1 MDNLTYAVPN
11 ILIVDDINAN
21 LVVLTEMIRN
31 AGYIARPVTSAK
43 QAMNAIEMLSPHLIL
58 LDVSML
64 EVDGFEFCAML
75 KKNVNTR
82 DIPIIFITALSSSE
96 DKIKGFKLGAVDFI
110 AKPFEVEEVTLRI
123 NTHLKIYK
131 MQQELELYN
140 KKLYKIINDQIRKIY
155 EEQKVILHAM
165 NNLSKMRDVRYKGHP
180 ERVGKNSRL
189 LALGLQLCPAYKD
202 MISNN
207 FIDSIEQAASL
218 HDIGKIGISDVILK
232 KDTSELTPE
241 EYAVMKTHT
250 VFGGNTLKD
259 IYAYDHNEFIKMA
272 IDITMYH
279 HENWNGTGYPEGL
292 KDTEIPLSAR
302 IVAII
307 DAYDTARFE
316 LFKDHPDSQKKAVEY
331 ILEKSGTFF
340 DPDIV
345 TIFTKIHNQLKTKEE
360 SNCFVCE

>member
-1 MDNLTYAVPN
+1 MENLTYAVPN

-58 LDVSML
+58 LDVSMP
-64 EVDGFEFCAML
+64 EIDGFEFCAML
-75 KKNVNTR
+75 KRNVTTR
-82 DIPIIFITALSSSE
+82 DIPTIFISALNSTE
-96 DKIKGFKLGAVDFI
+96 DKIKGFKLGAVDYI

-123 NTHLKIYK
+123 NTHLKIYR

-155 EEQKVILHAM
+155 EEQRIILHAIS
-165 NNLSKMRDVRYKGHP
+165 NLSIKKSSINDGHL
-180 ERVGKNSRL
+180 ERIGKNSRL
-189 LALGLQLCPAYKD
+189 LALGMQLSPKYKD
-202 MISNN
+202 IISNS

-218 HDIGKIGISDVILK
+218 HDIGKIGISDFVLSK
-232 KDTSELTPE
+232 ESSELTPE

-250 VFGGNTLKD
+250 LIGGNTLKE
-259 IYAYDHNEFIKMA
+259 IYSYDHNEFIKMA
-272 IDITMYH
+272 IEIATYH
-279 HENWNGTGYPEGL
+279 HENWDGTGYPEGL

-307 DAYDTARFE
+307 DAYDTVRFGE
-316 LFKDHPDSQKKAVEY
+316 FKDYPDPQKEAVEF
-331 ILEKSGTFF
+331 ISDKSGIYF

-345 TIFTKIHNQLKTKEE
+345 NIFMKIHNQLRTKEE
-360 SNCFVCE
+360 QN

>member
-1 MDNLTYAVPN
+1 MENLTYAVPN

-58 LDVSML
+58 LDVSMP
-64 EVDGFEFCAML
+64 EMDGFEFCAML

-82 DIPIIFITALSSSE
+82 DIPIIFISALNSTE
-96 DKIKGFKLGAVDFI
+96 DKIKGFKLGAVDYI

-123 NTHLKIYK
+123 NTHLKIYR

-165 NNLSKMRDVRYKGHP
+165 NNLSKKRDGRYKGHP
-180 ERVGKNSRL
+180 DRIGKNSRL
-189 LALGLQLCPAYKD
+189 LALGLQLCPNYKD
-202 MISNN
+202 IISNN

-218 HDIGKIGISDVILK
+218 HDIGKIGISDLILMK
-232 KDTSELTPE
+232 ETSELTPE

-250 VFGGNTLKD
+250 LIGGNTLKE
-259 IYAYDHNEFIKMA
+259 IYSYDHNEFIKMA
-272 IDITMYH
+272 VEIAMYH
-279 HENWNGTGYPEGL
+279 HENWDGTGYPEGL
-292 KDTEIPLSAR
+292 KGSDIPLSAR

-307 DAYDTARFE
+307 DAYDIARFGK
-316 LFKDHPDSQKKAVEY
+316 FKDHPDTQKEAVEF
-331 ILEKSGTFF
+331 ILDKSGTWF
-340 DPDIV
+340 DPDMV
-345 TIFTKIHNQLKTKEE
+345 NIFMKIHNQLRTKEE
-360 SNCFVCE
+360 